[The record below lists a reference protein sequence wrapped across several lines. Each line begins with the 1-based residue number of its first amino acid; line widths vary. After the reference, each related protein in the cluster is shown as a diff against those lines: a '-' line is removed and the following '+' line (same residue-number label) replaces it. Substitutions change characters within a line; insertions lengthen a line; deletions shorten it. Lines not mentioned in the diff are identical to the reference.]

1 MQRPSLEIYQWNNDT
16 VRAFFSRHTFS
27 PAAVADGLE
36 KLQAVAALSE
46 EEQKDLQR
54 LKTKN
59 NASAYHVLVCGHFS
73 AGKSTLINRL
83 LGGEWLPAHPVPT
96 SANIVSFTTGST
108 SSYEVTTG
116 GETTAIPPEEWT
128 NAWMM
133 AGETERVEVNHP
145 ALPLPPGVTLFD
157 TPGIDSTEAAH
168 QRAAESEWMVADE
181 LFYVTDYQQ
190 VESEENFLFLQQLN
204 EQYVRP
210 TLIVNQVDKHEEEE
224 LSFQAYQDRIRQS
237 LDRRQIEYEA
247 IFFVSALYPERTA
260 GSWKALREKMLPE
273 GTGEREA
280 RIRQTCAA
288 RAYYITV
295 SHLRSRLAAAEPGG
309 DTQHIW
315 DTFSTPGAL
324 YEALEADQEAAG
336 QFRHWEAKA
345 EKAMRRT
352 ILDAFAR
359 AKLMPYHTRAVVHAY
374 LESRLVTFR
383 VKSWLGTQK
392 TARVRKEREARVIEE
407 LNENIKNE
415 LENHLKRDMKQ
426 TAERYAGRCQEVEAA
441 IEAMEVRAGTAMLEE
456 AENKGA
462 RLTEAYARTY
472 CRTLEEKMQTAY
484 RRQLAEWMPLFLEK
498 ARAQKETEALRQETK
513 AAAHQQAW
521 EAYEAWRKEFY
532 QLKELL
538 EAQQQWWAHEA
549 VPLAQQAEREP
560 VAQAVA
566 PSTGEEVY
574 SVQEWYRDYLD
585 SAGRERETRE
595 DPEAA
600 ADKWQK
606 LARLVQPYAP
616 LAGFARRLE
625 ARAGRLREQA
635 FRVSFFGG
643 FSAGK
648 STVANAMA
656 GETVLPVS
664 ANPTTAAITHIKAPD
679 GRHPDRSAVIYYKQ
693 QADVLQDMNDLLAP
707 FEVRLS
713 HVTEWHS
720 RYAAYEEE
728 VQERAEKAEKQKRTE
743 LEQQHLEP
751 LAFDA
756 MREEEKRMLDQY
768 VSSYEKQQSRAGRP
782 KTVSL
787 EAFQQAAGAEEAAMM
802 IERADVYLSTRWTGR
817 GMEVVDTPGI
827 HSVYQR
833 HADISFQEMKRADAI
848 LFLSYYNHAFS
859 RGDKAFLEQL
869 AAVNQ
874 TFSYDKL
881 IFLVNAADL
890 AAGRRELEE
899 VLRYVRQELG
909 AIGIHDPLVLPI
921 SGKVSLQDK
930 TAGGLEGFEAVFEQF
945 LSSTLETTV
954 MKEGS
959 REAAEVLDY
968 VARTRAQAE
977 RTDAEQER
985 ERQNDIAQLE
995 QFIAQNKRTES
1006 WKRIE
1011 KRLTEETEE
1020 LFFYVRQR
1028 LFYYYREEFMFWFS
1042 RAYFHD
1048 QSSFRSQLRRKT
1060 TEAVQQV
1067 LQRFLQ
1073 ETRITSARIEQWMHR
1088 TMNEEEQYWRTQLPD
1103 HFRYVFSRE
1112 PAAFPPIEFSP
1123 PEVPAIAEAVEG
1135 EWKTLTHHDF
1145 FMNEQNK
1152 VYREVLEQQLRPV
1165 VEDELQAVK
1174 GDVYAWAAAAASA
1187 RWEQRTADWETAARR
1202 QADWLKQE
1210 RTEETE
1216 REWAQLEADLRKL
1229 VGQTE

>member
-1 MQRPSLEIYQWNNDT
+1 MQRPSFDMYQWNNDT
-16 VRAFFSRHTFS
+16 VRSFFSRHTFS
-27 PAAVADGLE
+27 EAAVTDGLE
-36 KLQAVAALSE
+36 NLQATAALGE
-46 EEQKDLQR
+46 EEQKDLER
-54 LKTKN
+54 LKAKN
-59 NASAYHVLVCGHFS
+59 SESAYHVLVCGHFS
-73 AGKSTLINRL
+73 AGKSTLINRML
-83 LGGEWLPAHPVPT
+83 DGEWLPAHPVPT
-96 SANIVSFTTGST
+96 SANIVSFTTGSA
-108 SSYEVTTG
+108 SSYQVTTG
-116 GETTAIPPEEWT
+116 GETAAIPPGEWT

-133 AGETERVEVNHP
+133 ATETERVEVKHP
-145 ALPLPPGVTLFD
+145 DLPLPPGVTLFD

-190 VESEENFLFLQQLN
+190 VESEENFLFMQQLN

-210 TLIVNQVDKHEEEE
+210 CLIVNQVDKHEEEE

-260 GSWKALREKMLPE
+260 ASWQALREKMLPADSR
-273 GTGEREA
+273 EREE

-288 RAYYITV
+288 RAYFITA
-295 SHLRSRLAAAEPGG
+295 SHVRSRLAAAEPDG
-309 DTQHIW
+309 DVQRVW
-315 DTFSTPGAL
+315 ETFSTPGAL
-324 YEALEADQEAAG
+324 YEALKADEEAAG
-336 QFRHWEAKA
+336 EFRHWETKA

-352 ILDAFAR
+352 IHDGFAR
-359 AKLMPYHTRAVVHAY
+359 AKLMPYHTRAAVHAY

-383 VKSWLGTQK
+383 VKSWLGTRK
-392 TARVRKEREARVIEE
+392 TARVRKEREARVLEE

-426 TAERYAGRCQEVEAA
+426 TAEQYAGKSPEVEAA
-441 IEAMEVRAGTAMLEE
+441 IETMKVRADPAMLEE

-498 ARAQKETEALRQETK
+498 ARAHKQMEAERQEAN
-513 AAAHQQAW
+513 AAAHRQAW
-521 EAYEAWRKEFY
+521 EAYEAWREEFY
-532 QLKELL
+532 QKKELL
-538 EAQQQWWAHEA
+538 EAQQQWWVQEA
-549 VPLAQQAEREP
+549 VPLAQQEEREP
-560 VAQAVA
+560 AMQVVA
-566 PSTGEEVY
+566 PSAGAEGY
-574 SVQEWYRDYLD
+574 SVREWYRDYLD
-585 SAGRERETRE
+585 RAGRERSSLA
-595 DPEAA
+595 DPEAEA
-600 ADKWQK
+600 ERWQK

-616 LAGFARRLE
+616 LEGFAQRLE
-625 ARAGRLREQA
+625 ARARRLREQA

-656 GETVLPVS
+656 GEAVLPVS
-664 ANPTTAAITHIKAPD
+664 ANPTTAAITHMKAPD
-679 GRHPDRSAVIYYKQ
+679 GRHADRSAVIYYKQ
-693 QADVLQDMNDLLAP
+693 QTDVLQDMNDLLAP

-713 HVTEWHS
+713 HVSEWHS

-768 VSSYEKQQSRAGRP
+768 VASYEKQKSRAGRP
-782 KTVSL
+782 ETVTL

-802 IERADVYLSTRWTGR
+802 IERADVYLSTRWTER

-881 IFLVNAADL
+881 LFLVNAADL
-890 AAGRRELEE
+890 AAGPQELEE
-899 VLRYVRQELG
+899 VLHYVRQELT
-909 AIGIHDPLVLPI
+909 AIGIHEPLVLPV

-930 TAGGLEGFEAVFEQF
+930 SAGGLEGFEAVFEQF

-954 MKEGS
+954 MNEGS
-959 REAAEVLDY
+959 REAAEVLTY
-968 VARTRAQAE
+968 VERARAQAE

-985 ERQNDIAQLE
+985 EKQNDIAQLE
-995 QFIAQNKRTES
+995 QFITHDKWTES

-1042 RAYFHD
+1042 RAYFYE
-1048 QSSFRSQLRRKT
+1048 QPSFRSQLRRKT

-1088 TMNEEEQYWRTQLPD
+1088 TMDDEEQDWRQQLPD
-1103 HFRYVFSRE
+1103 HFGYVFSGE
-1112 PAAFPPIEFSP
+1112 KAAFPAIEFSP

-1145 FMNEQNK
+1145 FMNGQNK
-1152 VYREVLEQQLRPV
+1152 AYREVLEQQLRPV
-1165 VEDELQAVK
+1165 VEEELQIAK
-1174 GDVYAWAAAAASA
+1174 AEVYAWAEAAARA

-1202 QADWLKQE
+1202 QTEWLRQE
-1210 RTEETE
+1210 KTGETGL
-1216 REWAQLEADLRKL
+1216 EWAELEAAIRRL
-1229 VGQTE
+1229 VGQEE

>member
-1 MQRPSLEIYQWNNDT
+1 MQRPSLEMYQWNNDT

-27 PAAVADGLE
+27 HSAVADGLE
-36 KLQAVAALSE
+36 ELQAMPALSE
-46 EEQKDLQR
+46 EEQKEIQR

-73 AGKSTLINRL
+73 AGKSTLINRIL
-83 LGGEWLPAHPVPT
+83 DGEWLPAHPVPT
-96 SANIVSFTTGST
+96 SANVVSFMAGST

-116 GETTAIPPEEWT
+116 GQTTAVPPGEWT

-133 AGETERVEVNHP
+133 AKETERVEVSHP
-145 ALPLPPGVTLFD
+145 DLPLPPGVTLFD

-168 QRAAESEWMVADE
+168 QWAAESEWMVADD

-210 TLIVNQVDKHEEEE
+210 CLIVNQVDKHEEEE

-260 GSWKALREKMLPE
+260 GSWKALRERMLPADP
-273 GTGEREA
+273 GQRKA

-288 RAYYITV
+288 RAYYITI
-295 SHLRSRLAAAEPGG
+295 SHLRSRLAAAEPDG
-309 DTQHIW
+309 DVQQIW
-315 DTFSTPGAL
+315 ETFSTPGAL
-324 YEALEADQEAAG
+324 YEALEAGQEAAG
-336 QFRHWEAKA
+336 QFRHRETQA

-352 ILDAFAR
+352 IHDGFAR
-359 AKLMPYHTRAVVHAY
+359 AKLMPYHTRAAVHAY

-426 TAERYAGRCQEVEAA
+426 TAGRYAGRSPEVEAA
-441 IEAMEVRAGTAMLEE
+441 IEAMEVRADPAMLEE

-498 ARAQKETEALRQETK
+498 TRAQKETEAHRQETK
-513 AAAHQQAW
+513 TAAHRQAW
-521 EAYEAWRKEFY
+521 RAYEAWREEFY
-532 QLKELL
+532 QVKELL
-538 EAQQQWWAHEA
+538 EAQQQWWGQEA
-549 VPLAQQAEREP
+549 VPLAQPAGNEP

-566 PSTGEEVY
+566 PPTGEEVY

-585 SAGRERETRE
+585 GAGREREPRA

-606 LARLVQPYAP
+606 LARLVQPYEP
-616 LAGFARRLE
+616 LEGFARRLG
-625 ARAGRLREQA
+625 ARAKRLREQA

-648 STVANAMA
+648 STVANAMT

-664 ANPTTAAITHIKAPD
+664 ANPTTAAITHLKAPD
-679 GRHPDRSAVIYYKQ
+679 DRHPDRSAVIYYKQ

-713 HVTEWHS
+713 HVTEWSS
-720 RYAAYEEE
+720 RCAAYEEE

-768 VSSYEKQQSRAGRP
+768 MASYEKQQSRAGRP
-782 KTVSL
+782 ETVSL
-787 EAFQQAAGAEEAAMM
+787 EAFQRAAGDEEAAMM

-817 GMEVVDTPGI
+817 GMEIVDTPGI

-899 VLRYVRQELG
+899 VLRYVRQEL
-909 AIGIHDPLVLPI
+909 ASIGIHEPLVLPI

-930 TAGGLEGFEAVFEQF
+930 TAGGLQGFEAVFEQF

-954 MKEGS
+954 MKEGT

-995 QFIAQNKRTES
+995 QFITQDKWTES

-1011 KRLTEETEE
+1011 KRLAEETEE

-1088 TMNEEEQYWRTQLPD
+1088 TMNEEEQYWRKQLPD
-1103 HFRYVFSRE
+1103 HFRYVFSGE
-1112 PAAFPPIEFSP
+1112 KAAFPPIEFSP

-1135 EWKTLTHHDF
+1135 GWKTLTHHDF
-1145 FMNEQNK
+1145 FMNGENK
-1152 VYREVLEQQLRPV
+1152 VYREVLEQKLRPV
-1165 VEDELQAVK
+1165 VEEELQTVK
-1174 GDVYAWAAAAASA
+1174 KDVYAWAEAAALA
-1187 RWEQRTADWETAARR
+1187 RWEQRTADWETAAGR
-1202 QADWLKQE
+1202 QAEWLRQE
-1210 RTEETE
+1210 KTGETE
-1216 REWAQLEADLRKL
+1216 REWARLEAEVRRL